1 MSRQVKVLGLHA
13 PHDARSARRLA
24 AWSQAQPN
32 RSAMTVP
39 EENPVLTVSWAADAA
54 NVSWAHQEEGS
65 FAITHGEFYNQAEL
79 RGFQPGSDP
88 LGPEASDASIALD
101 LWRREGAEGFGQIN
115 GPISISLWD
124 ARQDRLVL
132 ARNRRGVPPLFFAE
146 QSDSFVWGSAL
157 KPLLALGLPRNINT
171 QALDAYLAWG
181 YVPSP
186 WTLVEAISKL
196 PPAHCLT
203 RRGDETTTRRYWGPV
218 QRPKLGASKSDTV
231 DRLRATIEKSLRR
244 RVSKDGEIGVLLSG
258 GVDSSLILAGLVEWM
273 DVPTVAFTFHY
284 EECDGPWNEFE
295 EAHELT
301 QHLGVEHHRLSIS
314 PRWVADRLPE
324 LLDQYEE
331 PFTYGI
337 HTARL
342 EQIRDTG
349 PSTVLTGALS
359 GYVPHW
365 ELARSEWLALLLRDY
380 TPEFLWTV
388 LTQLIPKSA
397 KKRPKLLDR
406 IETMARLAGGSIP
419 ELYEQK
425 HVNTVVRDDKRR
437 RIYREPKTYSR
448 GKEARRARMEEILVA
463 GESKHSFDQ
472 LMLLGSSLLPADHIL
487 WWNHR
492 WGEANDI
499 QFRYPFFD
507 DDVVDLMA
515 RIPYDDP
522 SKPLL
527 REVAAQV
534 MPRDIAFRSK
544 VAQAA
549 PIWQWLRAPSMR
561 DLVDTYLQAELLEEV
576 GLFRPEP
583 VVDAVEEHM
592 SGEVSHP
599 WLVWTLLCFMIW
611 RKRVM
616 GESNFDDR
624 DAPPS
629 LFGN

>member
-1 MSRQVKVLGLHA
+1 MKVIGVHA
-13 PHDARSARRLA
+13 PQNMRCARRLA
-24 AWSQAQPN
+24 EWGQAHPS
-32 RSAMTVP
+32 RSVITVP
-39 EENPVLTVSWAADAA
+39 EENPILTVSWAADAA
-54 NVSWAHQEEGS
+54 NVSWAHQEDGS
-65 FAITHGEFYNQAEL
+65 FAITHGEFYNQAGL
-79 RGFQPGSDP
+79 RRFQGGSDT
-88 LGPEASDASIALD
+88 LGPEASDASIVLE

-115 GPISISLWD
+115 GPASISLWD
-124 ARQDRLVL
+124 ARQNRLVL

-146 QSDSFVWGSAL
+146 QADSFVWASAI
-157 KPLLALGLPRNINT
+157 KPLLGLGLPRDINT
-171 QALDAYLAWG
+171 RALDAYLAWG
-181 YVPSP
+181 YVPAP
-186 WTLVEAISKL
+186 WTLVESINKL
-196 PPAHCLT
+196 SPAHCLT
-203 RRGDETTTRRYWGPV
+203 RRGEETTTRRYWGPV
-218 QRPKLGASKSDTV
+218 QRPKLGTSMSNTV
-231 DRLRATIEKSLRR
+231 DRLRAAIEKSLHR
-244 RVSKDGEIGVLLSG
+244 RVSDDGETGVLLSS
-258 GVDSSLILAGLVEWM
+258 GVDSSLLLAGLVEWM
-273 DVPTVAFTFHY
+273 DVPAVAFTFHY

-295 EAHELT
+295 EARELT
-301 QHLGVEHHRLSIS
+301 QHLGVEHHRLPIS
-314 PRWVADRLPE
+314 PCWVADRLPE

-331 PFTYGI
+331 PFTYGV

-342 EQIRDTG
+342 AQIRDTG
-349 PSTVLTGALS
+349 ISTVLTGALS
-359 GYVPHW
+359 GCVPHW
-365 ELARSEWLALLLRDY
+365 ELARSEWLALWLKDY
-380 TPEFLWTV
+380 TPEFLWTA
-388 LTQLIPKSA
+388 LTQLIPESSE
-397 KKRPKLLDR
+397 KRPKLLDR
-406 IETMARLAGGSIP
+406 IGTMAGLAEGSIP

-425 HVNTVVRDDKRR
+425 HVNTVVRDDKRQ

-448 GKEARRARMEEILVA
+448 GKEARRTRMEEILAA
-463 GESKHSFDQ
+463 GESKNSFDQ

-522 SKPLL
+522 SKSLL

-534 MPRDIAFRSK
+534 MPHDIAFRPK

-561 DLVDTYLQAELLEEV
+561 ELVDTHLQAELLEEI

-611 RKRVM
+611 RGRVM
-616 GESNFDDR
+616 EASDLDDR